1 MAGCQRTHDSANG
14 PERFAGRLEMRTAIV
29 LAAGEGRRLRGSW
42 DLPKGLLRFGSETL
56 IERSLR
62 LLRGRGIERVVV
74 VVGYQ
79 AALYRDLLGSAA
91 GVELVAN
98 ESYADSGSMASLARA
113 LEVVHEDFLLVE
125 SDLAYEAR
133 GLDALLA
140 HHARNVLLASG
151 PTGAGDEVWVD
162 APHGRV
168 RRLSKDPAALGE
180 RSGELVGLTRVSAEL
195 ACALGAAYDALVTQ
209 NGDERI
215 AYDTDALSAV
225 AGSHEIALCLVED
238 LVWGEVDDATHYA
251 RLRDQVWPR
260 LAREGG

>member
-1 MAGCQRTHDSANG
+1 
-14 PERFAGRLEMRTAIV
+14 MRTTIV
-29 LAAGEGRRLRGSW
+29 LAAGQGRRLRGSW
-42 DLPKGLLRFGSETL
+42 DLPKGLLRFGGETL

-62 LLRGRGIERVVV
+62 LLRGRGIERVVM

-125 SDLAYEAR
+125 GDLAYEGR

-162 APHGRV
+162 APRGRV
-168 RRLSKDPAALGE
+168 RRLSKDPAAVGE

-195 ACALGAAYDALVTQ
+195 AGALAAAYDALVRQ
-209 NGDERI
+209 NGDERV

-251 RLRDQVWPR
+251 RMRDRVWPR
-260 LAREGG
+260 LAREGE